1 MQTDFMGKKIFS
13 RTYLT
18 FNDFVHVC
26 QGKKNYMIRGLGKKI
41 NYPYPPT
48 FSKVKWLAPYV
59 SYCKMIS
66 NY

>member
-1 MQTDFMGKKIFS
+1 MSGKKKLYDQRF
-13 RTYLT
+13 
-18 FNDFVHVC
+18 
-26 QGKKNYMIRGLGKKI
+26 GEKNKL
-41 NYPYPPT
+41 PTLPPPPPPPT

>member
-1 MQTDFMGKKIFS
+1 MSGKKKLYDQRF
-13 RTYLT
+13 
-18 FNDFVHVC
+18 
-26 QGKKNYMIRGLGKKI
+26 GEKNKLPI
-41 NYPYPPT
+41 PPPPP

>member
-1 MQTDFMGKKIFS
+1 MSGKKKLYDQRF
-13 RTYLT
+13 
-18 FNDFVHVC
+18 
-26 QGKKNYMIRGLGKKI
+26 GEKNKLPI
-41 NYPYPPT
+41 PPT

>member
-1 MQTDFMGKKIFS
+1 MYV
-13 RTYLT
+13 RE
-18 FNDFVHVC
+18 
-26 QGKKNYMIRGLGKKI
+26 KKNYMIRGLGKKI
-41 NYPYPPT
+41 NYPYPPPPPT